1 MSHKQTLAERSQHA
15 SVKEARCILLF
26 NKRPLLLSF
35 SNQEMVGQLK
45 IQYCHST
52 VTLLQKRLKDICVS
66 NQVLP
71 HSAQVLCS
79 DIMFMNLSGRSSEQ
93 VPSKN
98 FLKINLGYF

>member
-15 SVKEARCILLF
+15 SVKEAHCILLF

-52 VTLLQKRLKDICVS
+52 LLQKRLKDICVS

-79 DIMFMNLSGRSSEQ
+79 DITFMNLSSRSSEQ